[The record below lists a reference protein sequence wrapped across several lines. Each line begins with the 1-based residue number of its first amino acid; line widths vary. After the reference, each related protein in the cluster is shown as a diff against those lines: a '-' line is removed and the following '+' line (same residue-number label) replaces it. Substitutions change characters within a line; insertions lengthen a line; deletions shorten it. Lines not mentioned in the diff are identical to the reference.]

1 MHLDNKVEYS
11 MWKFQ
16 FILAM
21 REIGF
26 TDYAIG
32 KALAEIQDLRG
43 KGKRIRYEDYLLDWY
58 LKDKKFQ
65 K

>member
-1 MHLDNKVEYS
+1 

>member
-1 MHLDNKVEYS
+1 MRKL
-11 MWKFQ
+11 Q
-16 FILAM
+16 LIRAM

-32 KALAEIQDLRG
+32 RALAEIQDLRG
-43 KGKRIRYEDYLLDWY
+43 KGKRIRYEDYLPDWH
-58 LKDKKFQ
+58 LKEKKLR